1 MLWSG
6 YSGRYRIHDC
16 LDIIQHGTP
25 RTINRE
31 KAPRCDRYDDAQTD
45 AVQVTTNKLYHLHDA
60 NDRHEGTKDTLA
72 LLLFW
77 VG

>member
-1 MLWSG
+1 MLWSRYG
-6 YSGRYRIHDC
+6 GRYRIHDC

-25 RTINRE
+25 LAVNWE
-31 KAPRCDRYDDAQTD
+31 KASRCDRYDDAQTD
-45 AVQVTTNKLYHLHDA
+45 AVQVIKNELHHLHDA

-72 LLLFW
+72 LPLFW